1 MSVTPEPAP
10 GSAPAPAA
18 AERVVDAALAAVL
31 RALGER
37 PPPPEGLVAQREQAD
52 ATMLLIRR
60 PVGPAVV
67 VDDHEVPVAGGSI
80 RVRTYRPPASSPPSE
95 GGAVRPGYLFVHGGG
110 WSQGT
115 IDTAEVECGPVAE
128 AVPAVVCSVEYRL
141 APEHPF
147 PTPLDD
153 CVAAYE
159 WFLAHLDELGVDPDR
174 VAIGGTSAGGNLA
187 LATCLVARERGL
199 PLPMFQWLEVP
210 GLDLTLGS
218 PSVVEN
224 GTGYGLTAA
233 DLDTYA
239 GRYAG
244 TEHRA
249 DPLASPLLAD
259 DLSGLPPTVVL
270 TADLDPVRDDGERL
284 VARLHEAGV
293 PAVALRVMNHPHG
306 TWVIPVS
313 LAWGVVE
320 AMRTATL
327 QAAFAGRLPLT
338 PIAVDP
344 PSP

>member
-1 MSVTPEPAP
+1 VSSSSEPE
-10 GSAPAPAA
+10 
-18 AERVVDAALAAVL
+18 EKVVDAALAAIFQ
-31 RALGER
+31 ALGDR
-37 PPPPEGLVAQREQAD
+37 PPPPDDLQGQREQAD

-60 PVGPAVV
+60 PIDPSVAVA
-67 VDDHEVPVAGGSI
+67 DHEVAVEGGTI
-80 RVRTYRPPASSPPSE
+80 RVRTYRPASDGPL
-95 GGAVRPGYLFVHGGG
+95 PGYLFVHGGG

-128 AVPAVVCSVEYRL
+128 SVPAVVCSVEYRL

-147 PTPLDD
+147 PTPLED

-159 WFLAHLDELGVDPDR
+159 WFLAHLGELGVDPAR

-187 LATCLVARERGL
+187 VATCLVARHRGL
-199 PLPMFQWLEVP
+199 PMPMFQWLEVP

-218 PSVVEN
+218 PSVREN
-224 GTGYGLTAA
+224 GEGYGLTAEA
-233 DLDTYA
+233 LDEYA

-244 TEHRA
+244 TEHRS
-249 DPLASPLLAD
+249 DPLVSPVLAD
-259 DLSGLPPTVVL
+259 DLSDLPPTVVL
-270 TADLDPVRDDGERL
+270 TADLDPVRDDGERF
-284 VARLHEAGV
+284 VARLHRAGV
-293 PAVALRVMNHPHG
+293 PAVALRVLNHPHG

-338 PIAVDP
+338 PIPVPQP
-344 PSP
+344 PS

>member
-1 MSVTPEPAP
+1 VSSDEK
-10 GSAPAPAA
+10 
-18 AERVVDAALAAVL
+18 VVDGALAAVF
-31 RALGER
+31 AMLGDR
-37 PPPPEGLVAQREQAD
+37 PPPPDDLASQREQAD

-60 PVGPAVV
+60 PIDPSVAVA
-67 VDDHEVPVAGGSI
+67 DHELTVEGGTI
-80 RVRTYRPPASSPPSE
+80 RVRTYRPAGDGPL
-95 GGAVRPGYLFVHGGG
+95 PGYLFVHGGG

-115 IDTAEVECGPVAE
+115 LDTAEVECGPVAE

-147 PTPLDD
+147 PTPLED

-159 WFLAHLDELGVDPDR
+159 WFLAHLDELGVDAGR

-187 LATCLVARERGL
+187 VATCLVARERGL
-199 PLPMFQWLEVP
+199 PMPMFQWLEVP

-218 PSVVEN
+218 PSVQEN
-224 GTGYGLTAA
+224 AVGYGLTAEG
-233 DLDTYA
+233 LDEYA

-244 TEHRA
+244 TDHRA

-259 DLSGLPPTVVL
+259 DLTGLPPTVVL
-270 TADLDPVRDDGERL
+270 TADLDPVRDDGERF
-284 VARLHEAGV
+284 VSRLHQAGV
-293 PAVALRVMNHPHG
+293 PAVALRVLNHPHG

-327 QAAFAGRLPLT
+327 QAAFAGRLPLN
-338 PIAVDP
+338 PIPMAN
-344 PSP
+344 SGE